1 MLSHAKEGSGT
12 SEERVAR
19 RKLVRQ
25 KPTLPVLPE
34 VALQEPI
41 IITNNGKY
49 LWCQHVGSTVGNFML
64 LHGHYLSESSDDG
77 AFSILPYPPI
87 TARLVSFPTPQ
98 LFSFMYFLSLAL
110 STILGLPSSHLF
122 NILICGTLRGFLFSS
137 MHNICP

>member
-1 MLSHAKEGSGT
+1 MLSHTKEGSGT

-49 LWCQHVGSTVGNFML
+49 LQSQHMDPTVGKFVL
-64 LHGHYLSESSDDG
+64 LHRHYLVNHLG
-77 AFSILPYPPI
+77 RVPFPVFPVLP
-87 TARLVSFPTPQ
+87 
-98 LFSFMYFLSLAL
+98 
-110 STILGLPSSHLF
+110 
-122 NILICGTLRGFLFSS
+122 
-137 MHNICP
+137 